1 LLPKIQQE
9 QLKTGKL
16 SPEIHNTSGEEVEI
30 LERADLPLAQEPKSS
45 SLLISLPAD
54 SSLVSQTNNNV
65 TVKPA
70 ALKTPPRFGA
80 SIKSPHLEM
89 GNCDSSSVLHQRL
102 FRTPER
108 TQKYQVSFNK
118 NFKFDGISTPGIHQ
132 DSHMKTTP
140 LKETSRTSL
149 EVLPNSNLHHSLF
162 DEVSPER
169 EQNGFPKQLRNT
181 TPPYS
186 HRITANPVAMTG
198 SNNGLPNDKNDRS
211 RNKGSIGDPKDIAWR

>member
-16 SPEIHNTSGEEVEI
+16 SPEIRNTSGEEVEI
-30 LERADLPLAQEPKSS
+30 QERADLPLAQEPKSS

-102 FRTPER
+102 FRTP
-108 TQKYQVSFNK
+108 
-118 NFKFDGISTPGIHQ
+118 
-132 DSHMKTTP
+132 
-140 LKETSRTSL
+140 
-149 EVLPNSNLHHSLF
+149 
-162 DEVSPER
+162 
-169 EQNGFPKQLRNT
+169 
-181 TPPYS
+181 
-186 HRITANPVAMTG
+186 
-198 SNNGLPNDKNDRS
+198 
-211 RNKGSIGDPKDIAWR
+211 